1 MRQAMEKLEKLLETG
16 GTKKDITLLL
26 EHGVEMT
33 MPGEA
38 GDYIGRGCTITYV
51 AADGEFIGFLALSD
65 TLREEIAATIS
76 ALTELGVQP
85 VLLTGDHENAAA
97 SIAGQLGIG
106 EVRANCL
113 PEDKLRYIGEY
124 QEKGLPVCMIGDG
137 VNDAPA
143 LKKANIGIA
152 MGGAVAI
159 ACAVLL
165 AAA

>member
-1 MRQAMEKLEKLLETG
+1 MCARIDGRRILAGNTE
-16 GTKKDITLLL
+16 LLL

-38 GDYIGRGCTITYV
+38 GDYIGRGCAVTYV

-65 TLREEIAATIS
+65 TLREESAATIS

-106 EVRANCL
+106 EVRANCM

-124 QEKGLPVCMIGDG
+124 QEKDLPVCMIGDG

-143 LKKANIGIA
+143 LKKADIGIA
-152 MGGAVAI
+152 MGGVVAI